1 VAFELLPIKRTL
13 AGTWQRGRWV
23 LLGIIGSLMTLL
35 LFWYAILLPLDW
47 PAPSLVGQ
55 YFCESAK
62 SIDIY
67 KALLMTC
74 FRSLI
79 SMMIGF
85 SCALVFALLT
95 GRTKLGWCIFFFL
108 LIVLQKI
115 PAIAMVHVFVQSKLG
130 IGFLMTV
137 SLASTVVMTFT
148 WLVLHHRAQTL
159 DARELFTLKVVGFKG
174 WRLSLYGIL
183 PHMGS
188 AIGGAARLAMSI
200 AVVMVVLGEWQ
211 GVWEDGSLWQYGLGI
226 TISRNYGA
234 SDHSARVLADCLWL
248 GLVGV
253 ITDGIINFMLYLSKY
268 LTGVNFKR

>member
-1 VAFELLPIKRTL
+1 MMDLEFLRLQETVDWIWL
-13 AGTWQRGRWV
+13 RGRWV
-23 LLGIIGSLMTLL
+23 LGITGSFMTLL
-35 LFWYAILLPLDW
+35 LFWHVFLIPLHW
-47 PAPSLVGQ
+47 PTPSLVGH
-55 YFCESAK
+55 YFCESVK
-62 SIDIY
+62 SVDMY
-67 KALLMTC
+67 KAFLMTC
-74 FRSLI
+74 FRSLV
-79 SMMIGF
+79 SMVIGF
-85 SCALVFALLT
+85 SCALGLALLT
-95 GRTKLGWCIFFFL
+95 GRTKLGWCLFFFL

-115 PAIAMVHVFVQSKLG
+115 PAIAMVHVFIQSKLG

-159 DARELFTLKVVGFKG
+159 DNRELFTLKVAGFKG

-211 GVWEDGSLWQYGLGI
+211 GVWEDGTLWQYGLGI
-226 TISRNYGA
+226 TISRDYAAN
-234 SDHSARVLADCLWL
+234 DHTARVLADCLWL

-253 ITDGIINFMLYLSKY
+253 LTDGIINSTLYLSKY